1 MFIHILCFVYA
12 QGNHNI
18 DNIAAGYNFLLSA
31 RGFYEPCLLL
41 FRILKQ
47 DLPDILT
54 IKARQS
60 NVPAEAILSC
70 ISQVRSRHNFS
81 DCKITHFIFFKVIFI
96 TEFQTFSPYMFPIE
110 QNHCRLVKLTS
121 EFLTK
126 HTDFLTIT
134 ALYVDINFAA

>member
-1 MFIHILCFVYA
+1 MLKC
-12 QGNHNI
+12 HNS

-54 IKARQS
+54 IKARQL

-70 ISQVRSRHNFS
+70 ISLKFGPTT
-81 DCKITHFIFFKVIFI
+81 I
-96 TEFQTFSPYMFPIE
+96 FPIA
-110 QNHCRLVKLTS
+110 KLLILFFPKLYLLLNFKP
-121 EFLTK
+121 FL
-126 HTDFLTIT
+126 LTCSQ
-134 ALYVDINFAA
+134 